1 MKALRITLIVL
12 ASVVILGIVGCKNR
26 DSIISD
32 ETEFTTHPGI
42 TEETDPSVSEET
54 SDTSETALATEVSAT
69 ATPTAAP
76 DITSENQ
83 ETERVPVE
91 TTQATNTGNGDNSEP
106 VDQARQNVPAA
117 TATPMPTATTAPT
130 ATSTPIPTEIP
141 EPTATPTPMP
151 TPTSTPTPTIA
162 PIYDPQ
168 YTSCI
173 VDVGWEDN
181 QTGLSGTITG
191 LQARRNSVGDW
202 ILTDESDDAVAD
214 AVMAA
219 GAGGWYD
226 WIIDGSHRNF
236 S

>member
-32 ETEFTTHPGI
+32 DTEFTTHPGI

-54 SDTSETALATEVSAT
+54 SDTSETTLATEVSAT

-106 VDQARQNVPAA
+106 VDQASQNVPAA

-130 ATSTPIPTEIP
+130 ATPTPIPTEIP
-141 EPTATPTPMP
+141 EPTATPTPIP
-151 TPTSTPTPTIA
+151 TPTPTIA

-173 VDVGWEDN
+173 VDVGWEAGDDVN
-181 QTGLSGTITG
+181 GYTSGVVTGVT
-191 LQARRNSVGDW
+191 ARRTSNGNWV
-202 ILTDESDDAVAD
+202 LTTESADAVA
-214 AVMAA
+214 AA
-219 GAGGWYD
+219 AYATGASGYSD